1 MSLSDQYIGKSFR
14 HNVRQWLHLFQQNDQ
29 SINDAYL
36 YIQNKSLLLYIKNDI
51 CDQGRWD
58 EQCMK
63 TWSTVL
69 EKCSFLYG
77 RRELKIHKFTFLL
90 AIHRRLLCISTSFRV
105 LVKALF
111 SSVYNLFSSGSPQ
124 GIDQR
129 WQVDQG
135 SLKHSFFKHFKVFY
149 WFKK

>member
-1 MSLSDQYIGKSFR
+1 MMSLSDQYIGKSFR

-90 AIHRRLLCISTSFRV
+90 AIHRRLLCISTSFWVR
-105 LVKALF
+105 VKALF
-111 SSVYNLFSSGSPQ
+111 SSVYNLFLLSSGSRPAFAC
-124 GIDQR
+124 
-129 WQVDQG
+129 WPALSS
-135 SLKHSFFKHFKVFY
+135 SLKHSFSNIFKSFLLI
-149 WFKK
+149 